1 MYQSVRC
8 LESPLYAF
16 GILNDKFLIFHT
28 YTTAF
33 YMYVLLLY

>member
-1 MYQSVRC
+1 MHQSVRY

-16 GILNDKFLIFHT
+16 GISNDKFLILRT

-33 YMYVLLLY
+33 YNVMYVH